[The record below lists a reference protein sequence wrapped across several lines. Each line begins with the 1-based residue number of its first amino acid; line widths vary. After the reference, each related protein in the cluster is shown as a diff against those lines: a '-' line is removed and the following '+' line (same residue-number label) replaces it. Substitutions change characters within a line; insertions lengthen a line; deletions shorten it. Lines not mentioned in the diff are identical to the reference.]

1 MDYQVH
7 RKQSNMDPCK
17 GGKNRGKKKKKEKKG
32 NKYQGLHRKGLGL
45 KEEER
50 KRQSITDH
58 PVCNFKSSE
67 EYNAVLSLNTNNVI
81 ILQSFYPERSL
92 PSYSSKSEAAIITK
106 YIRGVYSYH
115 IKFYIC
121 CLISKC
127 NPYFTLS
134 HCRHPRVKEKVLPFI

>member
-1 MDYQVH
+1 MQGSQQ
-7 RKQSNMDPCK
+7 R
-17 GGKNRGKKKKKEKKG
+17 RKKKKGKEREQIPRFK
-32 NKYQGLHRKGLGL
+32 KGLGL

-67 EYNAVLSLNTNNVI
+67 EYNAVLHLNMNNVI

-92 PSYSSKSEAAIITK
+92 PSYSSKSEAAITTK
-106 YIRGVYSYH
+106 YIHCVYSYY

-134 HCRHPRVKEKVLPFI
+134 HCSHPRVKDKVLPFI